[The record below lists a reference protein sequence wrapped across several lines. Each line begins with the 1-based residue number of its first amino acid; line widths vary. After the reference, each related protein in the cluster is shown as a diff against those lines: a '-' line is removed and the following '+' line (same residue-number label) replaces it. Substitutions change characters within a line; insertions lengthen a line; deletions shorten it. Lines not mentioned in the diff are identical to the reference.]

1 MDALVYDLDR
11 QGLPT
16 PATGQHSRREQA
28 VVLHRRGHLNHAIAF
43 YKSYLQHSPEDSLVW
58 SNLGACLR
66 AQKKFQAALACYHR
80 ALDIDPGNGAALGN
94 LANVLKDLRRFD
106 EANALHCRV
115 IEARPADAQSLVNH
129 ASVLREQRHF
139 EAALKQLD
147 KALLLDPSNAG
158 VNWER
163 SQNLLHLG
171 RYSDGLA
178 AYESRW
184 QLPDVHQPEFCCPV
198 WQGESLQG
206 KHILL
211 HAEQGYG
218 DTIMASRY
226 IRMVKDRGAT
236 ISLRCKPELHR
247 LFSGIG
253 ADQLLSMDQ
262 LCDAMDYH
270 CPLMSLMS
278 IFTTR
283 LENIPPPAQ
292 LFSSLGARSKFRF
305 LLEQNPAHLKV
316 GIVWSGSVTFKN
328 NHNRSAALERF
339 ATLAELGRMR
349 LYSFQ
354 KGPREEDLY
363 TTGADAF
370 IENIA
375 GYCEDFSDTAAAL
388 QHMDVIVMTD
398 SSLAH
403 LAGSLGKPVINLL
416 QYVPYW
422 IYSASASST
431 PWYPS
436 HQLIKQTSPGDWDHV
451 FAEAKLRLQR
461 MVIEKSFKH
470 KTGESSL

>member
-11 QGLPT
+11 QGLPA
-16 PATGQHSRREQA
+16 PATAQHSRREQA
-28 VVLHRRGHLNHAIAF
+28 VVLHRGGHINHAIAF
-43 YKSYLQHSPEDSLVW
+43 YKSYLKHCPEDSLVW

-66 AQKKFQAALACYHR
+66 AQKKYQAALACYYR
-80 ALDIDPGNGAALGN
+80 ALDIDPDNSAALGN
-94 LANVLKDLRRFD
+94 LANVLKDLHRFD
-106 EANALHCRV
+106 EANTLHCRV
-115 IEARPADAQSLVNH
+115 IKARPGDVQCLVNH
-129 ASVLREQRHF
+129 ASALREQRHF

-147 KALLLDPSNAG
+147 RAQLLEPANAA
-158 VNWER
+158 VVWDR
-163 SQNLLHLG
+163 SQCLLHLG

-184 QLPDVHQPEFCCPV
+184 QLPDVHKPEFSCPM
-198 WQGESLQG
+198 WRGEPLQG

-218 DTIMASRY
+218 DTMMAARY
-226 IRMVKDRGAT
+226 VSMVKDRGVT

-247 LFSGIG
+247 LFRGIG
-253 ADQLLSMDQ
+253 ADKLLAPDQ

-283 LENIPPPAQ
+283 LEDVPPPAK
-292 LFSSLGARSKFRF
+292 LYSSLGARSKFKF
-305 LLEQNPAHLKV
+305 LIDQNPGYLKV

-339 ATLAELGRMR
+339 ATLAELEGVR

-354 KGPREEDLY
+354 KGPRQEDLY

-370 IENIA
+370 IDNIA
-375 GYCEDFSDTAAAL
+375 GYCEDFSDTAAAIE
-388 QHMDVIVMTD
+388 HMDVIVMTD

-416 QYVPYW
+416 QYLPYW
-422 IYSASASST
+422 IYSAGASST

-436 HQLIKQTSPGDWDHV
+436 HQLIKQYSPGGWDHV

-461 MVIEKSFKH
+461 MVMEKPFQK
-470 KTGESSL
+470 KTGELS